1 MKSIIVT
8 LASRTYT
15 VESLKFKAERA
26 WREKYDAPI
35 RNLLDALSGLKDV
48 SAKQYGTTGDFLK
61 EVGGILLAQAGELV
75 GAMLNSPDTMLDAIC
90 DYSPTF
96 AADRAWIE
104 ENSYQDEIAKAFIEV
119 LQIAFPFGQL
129 FQLARNLGSQEK
141 LTSPNSPSPSGESGK
156 TN

>member
-1 MKSIIVT
+1 MKSTTVA
-8 LASRTYT
+8 LAGRTYT

-35 RNLLDALSGLKDV
+35 RNLMGALTGLKDV
-48 SAKQYGTTGDFLK
+48 STKQFGTTGDFLK

-90 DYSPTF
+90 DYSPVL
-96 AADRAWIE
+96 AADRALIE

-129 FQLARNLGSQEK
+129 FQLVRSLGSQEK
-141 LTSPNSPSPSGESGK
+141 PTSQNLPLPNGESGK